1 MDCVRGPIPRKD
13 QITNLPLD
21 TGKTRGN
28 RPAWTPLESTGQT
41 ERNIFSQSKESA
53 VEEAARS
60 EIVLLKPNR
69 CQKTDM
75 KDRGSNL
82 DTRPSI
88 PDRCDDCDTQMLT
101 GHHSVMT
108 EDMEV
113 EPGPIRMYPVK
124 MDGAPIYG
132 ENVPLRP
139 MTFLDVPATR
149 LTGGFLKLAEE
160 ARHSEGV
167 DDQPPGMNLVHSQHS
182 GRTGRTL
189 ILEIEDSFPGSGSEE
204 SRGSRTSTEVIPNCN
219 IVKPV
224 IRLGPVGQDIR
235 GLGYTNVM
243 AKPDPVGPY
252 KDRDLSVSRM
262 TDGPAGLVRIRHPEG
277 SYEDRDI
284 SVSPVTDGPAGL
296 VRTRRPVGSY
306 EDRDISVS
314 PVTDGPAGLVR
325 TRRPVGSDEDR
336 DVSVP
341 PVTDGPAGLV
351 RTRRPV
357 GQYEDRDISVS
368 PVTDGP
374 AGLVRTRRPV
384 GAEMLPALQDGV
396 RPLAGGLL
404 DQVPDPCVLTS
415 PTRSE
420 SAVKKE
426 CLHPVITTEGEA
438 LRGRMCP
445 SVVMKTTEPSK
456 VKCSPEVL
464 TNTAEGSLV
473 SSSVIPDPVIRT
485 GSDDRTN
492 NMKLDR
498 IKGQT
503 DLSAVSPS
511 SDSGVHSVDEEW
523 DCMSTYSGES
533 DSIQSVKTVYGGVC
547 QTDRPVVKLRTMD
560 SRGVMDTLEGQYGD
574 QDSVPSV
581 STNGHNSDIADM
593 GDFSDEEE
601 GQWEEVEPSKDVQTD
616 VRTECVVND
625 HMSFLSTIGHNS
637 DIADMGDFSDEENE
651 QWDEVETSEDV
662 QTEVRTGGVD
672 NNASNSCAR
681 SELPQKPI
689 VVIPHY
695 MEIHDEDYWTNFRFQ
710 AKQAF
715 KLDNVALAASDFP
728 IAVKELVVKSRVT
741 MQDINDRAER
751 QYEEEEEWEAA
762 GETVKPSFF
771 YNDTDRLEDFS
782 IPISNWCRRGSPIVD
797 EEPTKTVFGPVTGPE
812 ERRNRYKIADIGDY
826 FRDPDARARFEL
838 SQAKSAITMGY
849 TYFNDTG
856 DDGATGMGE
865 SMTGDTGAE
874 ENEYIRVSMI
884 SVDEHRTVQSD
895 FKHDSLGIR
904 DCALPECATQPMLA
918 AYEDSTLCVRESF
931 PSMTTSCFGLCGL
944 TNQFHHADFEWCV
957 KCVNRLLW
965 GFIVSCVVSIVGR
978 GIDVFITGCDVLV
991 SIGARLDGLITP
1003 GDAMRL
1009 CLWRTEDFKDMLHI
1023 VMCDHWTGLI
1033 RLDIPWGEDNRPVRA
1048 TRAAVDTGSIR
1059 AGRRFGCWDRPVR
1072 SDDWLDVRPMDG
1084 GPVGTDVWIKYI
1096 GDSLW
1101 GYQSTDAAPLTGV
1114 HDTNIT
1120 LQIDSDCFA
1129 RLCSTRI
1136 VYLTVRINW
1145 SLEEVVQCGVISSLT
1160 QTMDGAALANDR
1172 SGITFTADLC
1182 VPWDAPEAVIEMNSP
1197 DLISLETIPD
1207 KVGLF
1212 GRRKEAAMSRIMS
1225 ARDCRGVRFVVPDVR
1240 LVDRGFHD
1248 VTVID
1253 MEDDR
1258 EPTIVLKDMTR
1269 LRELWPV
1276 EVFEHMRCHQQD
1288 LERLR
1293 KSAKKDYVQ
1302 TRPMLC
1308 RFCGKVIRV
1317 DMYRHVARLHLDLV
1331 QLWRCPIA
1339 WCTTWKGSPQDCLE
1353 HVRSGHDAP
1362 WVEKTAS
1369 IEKYAPPWTVPRQL
1383 WLDSLRIEHSGIS
1396 TDMLLFSEVGMP
1408 LTQHYRVYKGGLPHA
1423 VFRTDYL
1430 QRLRALLPSPGGS
1443 DEPSVTG
1450 YGSTPTSV
1458 RRQRRMS
1465 KPTRLFPG
1473 SDVNVPI
1480 LTEQNPAEM
1489 VGESVFDCRPPG
1501 LPVSIPL
1508 SGFSPAMISG
1518 ACDCTS
1524 HQQLEESSR
1533 SIMNMDTNEI
1543 SISGII
1549 GFPWN
1554 DSGTDVEDEL
1564 PSPVASPDPIM
1575 SPPLAPADSSD
1586 PFGRGVNYDL
1596 DLADVFR
1603 DATVLPSLVTPLED
1617 TEATVAGTA
1626 ATYDPP
1632 VEPVGT
1638 SSPARDSAAE
1648 ESFLQLL
1655 REPRE
1660 LLTVTST
1667 DSPIGPDT
1675 STPAVTPETVT
1686 ATRTVPPTS
1695 PVMPAGGVPDAMGP
1709 DLSREGPFD
1718 ACDVVPDAGQSP
1730 LILDGM
1736 EGCQYRMTSYD
1747 ERQPSSNTDSS
1758 YGIHMHDPR
1767 VIEYMGA
1774 PESARLMGRTPEYWL
1789 QHMGRERTIQAA
1801 LRLHHDASLIMTNIQ
1816 ILSQLA
1822 TSFSRAASEV
1832 MRTIHE
1838 RKPFPTEAVDLVTPG
1853 RPVRR
1858 AAHYMAAMGLWR
1870 PTSAPVFPGPVAAS
1884 SCNSCMACDDCF
1896 PDGGK

>member
-88 PDRCDDCDTQMLT
+88 PYRCDDCDTQMLT

-182 GRTGRTL
+182 GQTGKTL
-189 ILEIEDSFPGSGSEE
+189 ILEIEDSFPGSGSED

-219 IVKPV
+219 IAKPV

-252 KDRDLSVSRM
+252 EDRDLSVSRM

-296 VRTRRPVGSY
+296 VRTRPPVGSY
-306 EDRDISVS
+306 KDRDISVS

-404 DQVPDPCVLTS
+404 DQVPDPCVLSS

-473 SSSVIPDPVIRT
+473 SSSVNPDPVIRT

-581 STNGHNSDIADM
+581 STNGHKSDIADM

-681 SELPQKPI
+681 SELPQKPT

-782 IPISNWCRRGSPIVD
+782 IPISNWCRWGSPIVD

-849 TYFNDTG
+849 TYTG

-865 SMTGDTGAE
+865 NMTGDTVAE

-918 AYEDSTLCVRESF
+918 AYEDSTLCVRESL
-931 PSMTTSCFGLCGL
+931 PSMTTCCFGLCGL
-944 TNQFHHADFEWCV
+944 TNKFHNTDFEWCV

-1023 VMCDHWTGLI
+1023 VMCDYWTGLI

-1048 TRAAVDTGSIR
+1048 TRAAVDTDSIR
-1059 AGRRFGCWDRPVR
+1059 AGGRFGCWDRPVR

-1114 HDTNIT
+1114 HDTDIN

-1145 SLEEVVQCGVISSLT
+1145 SLEKVVQCGVISSLT

-1258 EPTIVLKDMTR
+1258 EPTVVLKDMTR

-1302 TRPMLC
+1302 TRPMPC

-1518 ACDCTS
+1518 ARDCTS
-1524 HQQLEESSR
+1524 HQQLEESNR

-1686 ATRTVPPTS
+1686 ATRTVPLTS

-1774 PESARLMGRTPEYWL
+1774 PESARLMGRTPEYWV

-1801 LRLHHDASLIMTNIQ
+1801 LWLHHDASLIMTNIQ
-1816 ILSQLA
+1816 IL
-1822 TSFSRAASEV
+1822 FP
-1832 MRTIHE
+1832 E
-1838 RKPFPTEAVDLVTPG
+1838 RH
-1853 RPVRR
+1853 RR
-1858 AAHYMAAMGLWR
+1858 
-1870 PTSAPVFPGPVAAS
+1870 
-1884 SCNSCMACDDCF
+1884 
-1896 PDGGK
+1896 

>member
-88 PDRCDDCDTQMLT
+88 PDRYDDCDTQMLT

-160 ARHSEGV
+160 ARYSEGV

-189 ILEIEDSFPGSGSEE
+189 ILEIEDSFPGSGSED

-219 IVKPV
+219 IAKPV

-277 SYEDRDI
+277 SCEDRDISVSPVTDGPAGLVRTRRPVGSYEDRDI

-296 VRTRRPVGSY
+296 VRTRRPVGSDEDRDVSVPPVTDGPAGLVRTRRSVGQY

-404 DQVPDPCVLTS
+404 DQVPDPCVLSS

-426 CLHPVITTEGEA
+426 CLHPVITMEGEA

-560 SRGVMDTLEGQYGD
+560 SRGVMDTLEGQYDD

-581 STNGHNSDIADM
+581 CTNGHKSDIADM

-662 QTEVRTGGVD
+662 QRRYGRVALIIMLVI
-672 NNASNSCAR
+672 AVHAR
-681 SELPQKPI
+681 SYLRNQQWLFLI
-689 VVIPHY
+689 T
-695 MEIHDEDYWTNFRFQ
+695 WRFMT
-710 AKQAF
+710 KIIGLIF
-715 KLDNVALAASDFP
+715 AS
-728 IAVKELVVKSRVT
+728 
-741 MQDINDRAER
+741 
-751 QYEEEEEWEAA
+751 
-762 GETVKPSFF
+762 
-771 YNDTDRLEDFS
+771 
-782 IPISNWCRRGSPIVD
+782 
-797 EEPTKTVFGPVTGPE
+797 
-812 ERRNRYKIADIGDY
+812 RRNKH
-826 FRDPDARARFEL
+826 L
-838 SQAKSAITMGY
+838 S
-849 TYFNDTG
+849 
-856 DDGATGMGE
+856 
-865 SMTGDTGAE
+865 
-874 ENEYIRVSMI
+874 
-884 SVDEHRTVQSD
+884 
-895 FKHDSLGIR
+895 
-904 DCALPECATQPMLA
+904 
-918 AYEDSTLCVRESF
+918 
-931 PSMTTSCFGLCGL
+931 
-944 TNQFHHADFEWCV
+944 
-957 KCVNRLLW
+957 
-965 GFIVSCVVSIVGR
+965 
-978 GIDVFITGCDVLV
+978 
-991 SIGARLDGLITP
+991 
-1003 GDAMRL
+1003 
-1009 CLWRTEDFKDMLHI
+1009 
-1023 VMCDHWTGLI
+1023 
-1033 RLDIPWGEDNRPVRA
+1033 
-1048 TRAAVDTGSIR
+1048 
-1059 AGRRFGCWDRPVR
+1059 
-1072 SDDWLDVRPMDG
+1072 
-1084 GPVGTDVWIKYI
+1084 
-1096 GDSLW
+1096 
-1101 GYQSTDAAPLTGV
+1101 
-1114 HDTNIT
+1114 
-1120 LQIDSDCFA
+1120 
-1129 RLCSTRI
+1129 
-1136 VYLTVRINW
+1136 
-1145 SLEEVVQCGVISSLT
+1145 
-1160 QTMDGAALANDR
+1160 
-1172 SGITFTADLC
+1172 
-1182 VPWDAPEAVIEMNSP
+1182 
-1197 DLISLETIPD
+1197 
-1207 KVGLF
+1207 
-1212 GRRKEAAMSRIMS
+1212 
-1225 ARDCRGVRFVVPDVR
+1225 
-1240 LVDRGFHD
+1240 
-1248 VTVID
+1248 
-1253 MEDDR
+1253 
-1258 EPTIVLKDMTR
+1258 
-1269 LRELWPV
+1269 
-1276 EVFEHMRCHQQD
+1276 
-1288 LERLR
+1288 
-1293 KSAKKDYVQ
+1293 
-1302 TRPMLC
+1302 
-1308 RFCGKVIRV
+1308 
-1317 DMYRHVARLHLDLV
+1317 
-1331 QLWRCPIA
+1331 
-1339 WCTTWKGSPQDCLE
+1339 
-1353 HVRSGHDAP
+1353 
-1362 WVEKTAS
+1362 
-1369 IEKYAPPWTVPRQL
+1369 
-1383 WLDSLRIEHSGIS
+1383 
-1396 TDMLLFSEVGMP
+1396 
-1408 LTQHYRVYKGGLPHA
+1408 
-1423 VFRTDYL
+1423 
-1430 QRLRALLPSPGGS
+1430 
-1443 DEPSVTG
+1443 
-1450 YGSTPTSV
+1450 
-1458 RRQRRMS
+1458 
-1465 KPTRLFPG
+1465 
-1473 SDVNVPI
+1473 
-1480 LTEQNPAEM
+1480 
-1489 VGESVFDCRPPG
+1489 
-1501 LPVSIPL
+1501 
-1508 SGFSPAMISG
+1508 
-1518 ACDCTS
+1518 
-1524 HQQLEESSR
+1524 
-1533 SIMNMDTNEI
+1533 
-1543 SISGII
+1543 
-1549 GFPWN
+1549 
-1554 DSGTDVEDEL
+1554 
-1564 PSPVASPDPIM
+1564 
-1575 SPPLAPADSSD
+1575 
-1586 PFGRGVNYDL
+1586 
-1596 DLADVFR
+1596 
-1603 DATVLPSLVTPLED
+1603 
-1617 TEATVAGTA
+1617 
-1626 ATYDPP
+1626 
-1632 VEPVGT
+1632 
-1638 SSPARDSAAE
+1638 
-1648 ESFLQLL
+1648 
-1655 REPRE
+1655 
-1660 LLTVTST
+1660 
-1667 DSPIGPDT
+1667 
-1675 STPAVTPETVT
+1675 
-1686 ATRTVPPTS
+1686 
-1695 PVMPAGGVPDAMGP
+1695 
-1709 DLSREGPFD
+1709 
-1718 ACDVVPDAGQSP
+1718 
-1730 LILDGM
+1730 
-1736 EGCQYRMTSYD
+1736 
-1747 ERQPSSNTDSS
+1747 
-1758 YGIHMHDPR
+1758 
-1767 VIEYMGA
+1767 
-1774 PESARLMGRTPEYWL
+1774 
-1789 QHMGRERTIQAA
+1789 
-1801 LRLHHDASLIMTNIQ
+1801 
-1816 ILSQLA
+1816 
-1822 TSFSRAASEV
+1822 
-1832 MRTIHE
+1832 
-1838 RKPFPTEAVDLVTPG
+1838 
-1853 RPVRR
+1853 
-1858 AAHYMAAMGLWR
+1858 
-1870 PTSAPVFPGPVAAS
+1870 
-1884 SCNSCMACDDCF
+1884 
-1896 PDGGK
+1896 

>member
-167 DDQPPGMNLVHSQHS
+167 DDQSPGMNLVHSQHS

-189 ILEIEDSFPGSGSEE
+189 ILEIEDSFPGSGSED

-219 IVKPV
+219 IAKPV

-262 TDGPAGLVRIRHPEG
+262 TDGPAGLGRIRHPEG

-351 RTRRPV
+351 RIRHPEGSYEDRDISVSPVTDGPAGLVRTRRPVGLYEDRDISVSPVTDGPAGLVRTRRPV

-404 DQVPDPCVLTS
+404 EQVPDPGVLSS

-420 SAVKKE
+420 SAVMKE

-438 LRGRMCP
+438 LRGRMFP

-581 STNGHNSDIADM
+581 STNGHKSDIADM
-593 GDFSDEEE
+593 GDFSDEDE

-662 QTEVRTGGVD
+662 QKEVRTGGVD
-672 NNASNSCAR
+672 NNAINSCAR
-681 SELPQKPI
+681 SELPQKPT

-741 MQDINDRAER
+741 M
-751 QYEEEEEWEAA
+751 
-762 GETVKPSFF
+762 
-771 YNDTDRLEDFS
+771 
-782 IPISNWCRRGSPIVD
+782 
-797 EEPTKTVFGPVTGPE
+797 
-812 ERRNRYKIADIGDY
+812 
-826 FRDPDARARFEL
+826 
-838 SQAKSAITMGY
+838 
-849 TYFNDTG
+849 
-856 DDGATGMGE
+856 
-865 SMTGDTGAE
+865 
-874 ENEYIRVSMI
+874 
-884 SVDEHRTVQSD
+884 
-895 FKHDSLGIR
+895 LG
-904 DCALPECATQPMLA
+904 Q
-918 AYEDSTLCVRESF
+918 
-931 PSMTTSCFGLCGL
+931 
-944 TNQFHHADFEWCV
+944 
-957 KCVNRLLW
+957 K
-965 GFIVSCVVSIVGR
+965 
-978 GIDVFITGCDVLV
+978 
-991 SIGARLDGLITP
+991 
-1003 GDAMRL
+1003 
-1009 CLWRTEDFKDMLHI
+1009 
-1023 VMCDHWTGLI
+1023 
-1033 RLDIPWGEDNRPVRA
+1033 
-1048 TRAAVDTGSIR
+1048 
-1059 AGRRFGCWDRPVR
+1059 
-1072 SDDWLDVRPMDG
+1072 
-1084 GPVGTDVWIKYI
+1084 
-1096 GDSLW
+1096 
-1101 GYQSTDAAPLTGV
+1101 
-1114 HDTNIT
+1114 
-1120 LQIDSDCFA
+1120 
-1129 RLCSTRI
+1129 
-1136 VYLTVRINW
+1136 
-1145 SLEEVVQCGVISSLT
+1145 
-1160 QTMDGAALANDR
+1160 
-1172 SGITFTADLC
+1172 
-1182 VPWDAPEAVIEMNSP
+1182 
-1197 DLISLETIPD
+1197 
-1207 KVGLF
+1207 
-1212 GRRKEAAMSRIMS
+1212 
-1225 ARDCRGVRFVVPDVR
+1225 
-1240 LVDRGFHD
+1240 
-1248 VTVID
+1248 
-1253 MEDDR
+1253 
-1258 EPTIVLKDMTR
+1258 
-1269 LRELWPV
+1269 
-1276 EVFEHMRCHQQD
+1276 
-1288 LERLR
+1288 
-1293 KSAKKDYVQ
+1293 
-1302 TRPMLC
+1302 
-1308 RFCGKVIRV
+1308 
-1317 DMYRHVARLHLDLV
+1317 
-1331 QLWRCPIA
+1331 
-1339 WCTTWKGSPQDCLE
+1339 
-1353 HVRSGHDAP
+1353 
-1362 WVEKTAS
+1362 
-1369 IEKYAPPWTVPRQL
+1369 
-1383 WLDSLRIEHSGIS
+1383 
-1396 TDMLLFSEVGMP
+1396 
-1408 LTQHYRVYKGGLPHA
+1408 
-1423 VFRTDYL
+1423 
-1430 QRLRALLPSPGGS
+1430 
-1443 DEPSVTG
+1443 
-1450 YGSTPTSV
+1450 
-1458 RRQRRMS
+1458 
-1465 KPTRLFPG
+1465 
-1473 SDVNVPI
+1473 
-1480 LTEQNPAEM
+1480 
-1489 VGESVFDCRPPG
+1489 
-1501 LPVSIPL
+1501 
-1508 SGFSPAMISG
+1508 
-1518 ACDCTS
+1518 
-1524 HQQLEESSR
+1524 
-1533 SIMNMDTNEI
+1533 
-1543 SISGII
+1543 
-1549 GFPWN
+1549 
-1554 DSGTDVEDEL
+1554 
-1564 PSPVASPDPIM
+1564 
-1575 SPPLAPADSSD
+1575 
-1586 PFGRGVNYDL
+1586 
-1596 DLADVFR
+1596 
-1603 DATVLPSLVTPLED
+1603 
-1617 TEATVAGTA
+1617 
-1626 ATYDPP
+1626 
-1632 VEPVGT
+1632 
-1638 SSPARDSAAE
+1638 
-1648 ESFLQLL
+1648 
-1655 REPRE
+1655 
-1660 LLTVTST
+1660 
-1667 DSPIGPDT
+1667 
-1675 STPAVTPETVT
+1675 
-1686 ATRTVPPTS
+1686 
-1695 PVMPAGGVPDAMGP
+1695 
-1709 DLSREGPFD
+1709 
-1718 ACDVVPDAGQSP
+1718 
-1730 LILDGM
+1730 
-1736 EGCQYRMTSYD
+1736 
-1747 ERQPSSNTDSS
+1747 
-1758 YGIHMHDPR
+1758 
-1767 VIEYMGA
+1767 
-1774 PESARLMGRTPEYWL
+1774 
-1789 QHMGRERTIQAA
+1789 
-1801 LRLHHDASLIMTNIQ
+1801 
-1816 ILSQLA
+1816 
-1822 TSFSRAASEV
+1822 
-1832 MRTIHE
+1832 
-1838 RKPFPTEAVDLVTPG
+1838 
-1853 RPVRR
+1853 
-1858 AAHYMAAMGLWR
+1858 
-1870 PTSAPVFPGPVAAS
+1870 
-1884 SCNSCMACDDCF
+1884 
-1896 PDGGK
+1896 